1 MPRWLPAFLLLI
13 LVLPA
18 RVLPTWAQPAP
29 EASTGRQDKAEA
41 LATRQMVVAAHPLAA
56 EAGLAMLRQGG
67 TALDA
72 AVAVQMMLTLVEPQ
86 SSGIGGGA
94 LLLYWDNANKQIHA
108 YDGREM
114 APAAARPERFL
125 KPDGTPLPFRE
136 AVPSGLS
143 TGVPGAVAAL
153 HLAHQAHGKLPWA
166 SLPAPAITAAE
177 QGFTVT
183 PRLAGL
189 LAREQRLRQEP
200 AAAALYYPGGEP
212 LKAGTVLR
220 NPALAASLRHL
231 ANDGAAALQHGPLAE
246 AMLAALAAR
255 GSDMTAAD
263 LANYQAKPRAP
274 LCGSFR
280 LFKLCGFGPPSSG
293 GVAVLQ
299 ILKLIEQLDPSPAP
313 GLAIADLHRL
323 VEASRLAFADRN
335 LYLADS
341 DFVPVPL
348 AGLLDPGYL
357 TDRAKLVRMD
367 ASLGIAQPGE
377 PPGRR
382 GQRPG
387 LWPHDG
393 PPGTSHVSIVDA
405 WGNAVSMTTTIEDAF
420 GARLLVGGF
429 LLNNQLTDF
438 SFLPSQDGRPVAN
451 RVEAGKRPRSSM
463 APFLVFDPQGA
474 LLGVLGSPGG
484 SQIIG
489 YVAQSLLLLL
499 DKGLGPQAAVAL
511 PHIGSRNGPTEI
523 EHGADPAWAEGLGRL
538 GHRSQSLEMTS
549 GLHVIWRR
557 TGAGAGQWAGGA
569 DPRRE
574 GVALGD

>member
-1 MPRWLPAFLLLI
+1 MQRLAALLLA
-13 LVLPA
+13 LLLAAPG
-18 RVLPTWAQPAP
+18 WAQPAP
-29 EASTGRQDKAEA
+29 EAATGRQEKTEN
-41 LATRQMVVAAHPLAA
+41 LAQRHMVVAAHPLAA
-56 EAGLAMLRQGG
+56 AAGLTILRQGG
-67 TALDA
+67 SALDA

-94 LLLYWDNANKQIHA
+94 LLLYWDNANKQLHA
-108 YDGREM
+108 YDGRET

-125 KPDGTPLPFRE
+125 QSDGTPLPFRD
-136 AVPSGLS
+136 AVASGLS

-153 HLAHQAHGKLPWA
+153 ALAHAAHGMRPWA
-166 SLPAPAITAAE
+166 DLVAPAIAQAE
-177 QGFTVT
+177 NGFTVT

-200 AAAALYYPGGEP
+200 EAAALYYPGGAP
-212 LKAGTVLR
+212 LKAGDTLR
-220 NPALAASLRHL
+220 NPALAQSLRRI
-231 ANDGAAALQHGPLAE
+231 AADGAAALQRGPLAE
-246 AMLAALAAR
+246 AILRALATR
-255 GSDMTAAD
+255 GSDITAAD
-263 LANYQAKPRAP
+263 LAGYQPKRREPV
-274 LCGSFR
+274 CGSFR
-280 LFKLCGFGPPSSG
+280 LHKLCGFGPPSSG

-299 ILKLIEQLDPSPAP
+299 ILKLVELLDPSPASQ
-313 GLAIADLHRL
+313 LDIADLHRL
-323 VEASRLAFADRN
+323 AEASRLAFADRN

-341 DFVPVPL
+341 DFVPVPV

-357 TDRAKLVRMD
+357 AERARLVRPD
-367 ASLGIAQPGE
+367 ASLGSAQPGT

-382 GQRPG
+382 GAQPA

-393 PPGTSHVSIVDA
+393 PPGTSHISIIDA

-438 SFLPSQDGRPVAN
+438 SFRPSLDGHAVAN

-463 APFLVFDPQGA
+463 APFLVFDPRGA
-474 LLGVLGSPGG
+474 LLGAAGSPGG

-489 YVAQSLLLLL
+489 YVAQTLLLLL
-499 DKGLGPQAAVAL
+499 DKGLGPQAAVSL

-523 EHGADPAWAEGLGRL
+523 ETGADPAWAAGLARL
-538 GHRSQSLEMTS
+538 GHQSQSLEMTS

-557 TGAGAGQWAGGA
+557 AGSPPWVWAGGA

>member
-1 MPRWLPAFLLLI
+1 MPRWLPVFLLL
-13 LVLPA
+13 LLAPPA
-18 RVLPTWAQPAP
+18 WTQPAP
-29 EASTGRQDKAEA
+29 EGATGRLEKAEA
-41 LATRQMVVAAHPLAA
+41 LASRQMVVAAHPLAS
-56 EAGLAMLRQGG
+56 EAGLAILRQGG

-108 YDGREM
+108 YDGRET

-136 AVPSGLS
+136 AVQSGLS
-143 TGVPGAVAAL
+143 TGAPGAVAAL
-153 HLAHQAHGKLPWA
+153 YLAHQAHGKLPWA
-166 SLPAPAITAAE
+166 SLPAAAITAAK

-200 AAAALYYPGGEP
+200 EAAALYYPGGEP
-212 LKAGTVLR
+212 LKAGAVLR
-220 NPALAASLRHL
+220 NPALAESLSHIAR
-231 ANDGAAALQHGPLAE
+231 DGAAALQHGPLAQ

-263 LANYQAKPRAP
+263 LAGYQAKPRAP

-280 LFKLCGFGPPSSG
+280 LYKLCGFGPPSSG

-299 ILKLIEQLDPSPAP
+299 ILKLIEQLDPSPASQ
-313 GLAIADLHRL
+313 LAIADLHRL
-323 VEASRLAFADRN
+323 AEASRLAFADRN

-357 TDRAKLVRMD
+357 AERAGLVRMD
-367 ASLGIAQPGE
+367 ASLGMAQPGE

-382 GQRPG
+382 GQRPA
-387 LWPHDG
+387 LWPQDG
-393 PPGTSHVSIVDA
+393 PPGTSHLSIVDA

-438 SFLPSQDGRPVAN
+438 SFLPSLDGRPVAN
-451 RVEAGKRPRSSM
+451 RVEPGKRPRSSM
-463 APFLVFDPQGA
+463 APFLVFDPQGD

-499 DKGLGPQAAVAL
+499 DKGLGPQAAVSM

-523 EHGADPAWAEGLGRL
+523 EHGADPGWTEGLAQL
-538 GHRSQSLEMTS
+538 GHKVQSLEMTS

-557 TGAGAGQWAGGA
+557 TGTGARQWTGGA